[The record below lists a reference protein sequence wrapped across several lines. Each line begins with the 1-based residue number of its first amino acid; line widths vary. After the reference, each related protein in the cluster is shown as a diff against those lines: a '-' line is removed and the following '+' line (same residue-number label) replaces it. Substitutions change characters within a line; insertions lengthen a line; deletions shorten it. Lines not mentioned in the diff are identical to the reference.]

1 MNTPS
6 PSEPC
11 SDLLLLE
18 LLKRA
23 RIEPLNDFQPCDVRI
38 TCKQAC
44 LSLTDDSRRVTP
56 GGCFVAVRG
65 GSVDGHGF
73 VGEAAAAGAS
83 AIIIERDVP
92 VPSGVAVVRV
102 ADSRVALAKLAAAYF
117 GLCEAD
123 TRPLHLI
130 GITGTN
136 GKTTVAWMLRSILQ
150 AAGRTTALLGTIEH
164 DLVGRCVP
172 AALTTP
178 GSLEIARLLAEAR
191 DHGATHAVLEAS
203 SHALEQKRCDGLA
216 FDVCVFTNLSGDHL
230 DYHETMARYADA
242 KRHLFDLRRAG
253 AWAVVNVDDPMG
265 RSLARELEGPVL
277 TYGLDY
283 AEADVRAAVE
293 SVDLDGTGETGHP
306 VRFHCKTP
314 LIDES
319 IHLAFVGRH
328 NVSNALAAAAAA
340 EAMGIGADAIREG
353 LEGLSTVPGRLE
365 RVETPGRAFSVLV
378 DYAHTDEALATVL
391 EALRRITRGRLIC
404 VFGCGGDRDR
414 SKRPRMAAAVA
425 RFADV
430 AFVTSDNPRHEDP
443 RAIVDEILTGFD
455 SDARCRVE
463 VDVDRRR
470 AIEAAI
476 AEASA
481 GDTVLIAGKGH
492 ETYQLVG
499 DSVLAFDDLAVARS
513 CLSAKPPA
521 KPVSPVPPVVEEVA

>member
-11 SDLLLLE
+11 SDLLLSE
-18 LLKRA
+18 LLERA
-23 RIEPLNDFQPCDVRI
+23 GIEPLNDFQPRDVRI

-65 GSVDGHGF
+65 VNVDGHTL
-73 VGEAAAAGAS
+73 VGDAAAAGAS
-83 AIIIERDVP
+83 AIIIDRDVP
-92 VPSGVAVVRV
+92 LPSGVAVVRV
-102 ADSRVALAKLAAAYF
+102 DNSRVALAKLAAAYF
-117 GLCEAD
+117 GLNDAG

-164 DLVGRCVP
+164 DLVGRRVA

-178 GSLEIARLLAEAR
+178 GALEIARLLAEAR
-191 DHGATHAVLEAS
+191 DHGATHAVLEVS

-216 FDVCVFTNLSGDHL
+216 FEVCVFTNLSGDHL
-230 DYHETMARYADA
+230 DYHETMARYAAA
-242 KRHLFDLRRAG
+242 KRHLFDLRRAATG
-253 AWAVVNVDDPMG
+253 ETGLPGSAVVNIDDPMG
-265 RSLARELEGPVL
+265 RSLARELDSPVL
-277 TYGLDY
+277 TYGLDC
-283 AEADVRAAVE
+283 AEADVRATVE
-293 SVDLDGTGETGHP
+293 SVDLDGS
-306 VRFHCKTP
+306 RFHFKTP
-314 LIDES
+314 SIDES
-319 IHLAFVGRH
+319 IHLSLVGRH
-328 NVSNALAAAAAA
+328 NVSNALAAIAVA
-340 EAMGIGADAIREG
+340 EAMGIGANAIRKG
-353 LEGLSTVPGRLE
+353 LEGLSAVPGRLE
-365 RVETPGRAFSVLV
+365 RIETPDGAFSVVV
-378 DYAHTDEALATVL
+378 DYAHTDEALANVL
-391 EALRRITRGRLIC
+391 NALRRVTRGRLIC
-404 VFGCGGDRDR
+404 VFGCGGERDR

-455 SDARCRVE
+455 SKEGCRVE

-470 AIEAAI
+470 AIGAAI
-476 AEASA
+476 AEARA

-499 DSVLAFDDLAVARS
+499 DNVLAFYDAAVARS
-513 CLSAKPPA
+513 CLSAR
-521 KPVSPVPPVVEEVA
+521 SVVEEVA